1 MTVFAFLAFI
11 AGVVVGVVATLIYL
25 ARSLGG

>member
-1 MTVFAFLAFI
+1 MTIFAFLAFI